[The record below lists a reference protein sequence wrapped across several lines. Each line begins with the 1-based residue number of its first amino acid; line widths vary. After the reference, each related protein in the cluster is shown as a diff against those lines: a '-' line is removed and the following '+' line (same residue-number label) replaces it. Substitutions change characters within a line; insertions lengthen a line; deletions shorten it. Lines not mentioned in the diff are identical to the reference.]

1 MICLTLR
8 EEARMRIG
16 DVQLSV
22 PDPAAALAFYGSVL
36 QLPAETEG
44 DRVAVRASR
53 TRLSFSAALSG
64 EHPRYHIAFSVP
76 LACFDAARRL
86 VALHTPLITADGD
99 EVIVHASWDAV
110 AFYFR
115 DPAGSIL
122 ECIARRAEPWDDEAP
137 AAPAIRSVCE
147 VGLVV
152 DDVPAMAATLRGALG
167 VAPFR
172 GSEGETFTALGD
184 EEGLLIVVQRGRG
197 WYPSTGLAAAPAPL
211 QLTLTLDDGTRHAIS
226 GPPYRCIGV

>member
-1 MICLTLR
+1 
-8 EEARMRIG
+8 MRID

-22 PDPAAALAFYGSVL
+22 PDPTAALAFYTSVL
-36 QLPAETEG
+36 QLPADTEG
-44 DRVAVRASR
+44 DRAAVRAGR
-53 TRLSFSAALSG
+53 TRLSFSAAPPG

-76 LACFDAARRL
+76 LARFDAARRL
-86 VALHTPLITADGD
+86 IAAHTPLISADGD

-122 ECIARRAEPWDDEAP
+122 ECIARRGEPLDDDSAP
-137 AAPAIRSVCE
+137 VAPAIRSVCE

-152 DDVPAMAATLRGALG
+152 DEVPAMAAALRGALG

-172 GSEGETFTALGD
+172 DSEGETFTALGD
-184 EEGLLIVVQRGRG
+184 EEGLLILVQRERE

-211 QLTLTLDDGTRHAIS
+211 QLALTLDDGTRHRIA
-226 GPPYRCIGV
+226 GPPYRCDGA